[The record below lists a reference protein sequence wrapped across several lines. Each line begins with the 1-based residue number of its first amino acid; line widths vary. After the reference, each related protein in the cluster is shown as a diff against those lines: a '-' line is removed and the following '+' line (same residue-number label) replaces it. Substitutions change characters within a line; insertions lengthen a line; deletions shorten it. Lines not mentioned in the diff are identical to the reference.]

1 MSDYLNDMPGKGSD
15 TIISMN
21 ISSYWQWP
29 KDLNVEN
36 LMNLSSYAQKDTV
49 YFSCVLA
56 FAVFMIT
63 KQPYIAAASLA
74 LFLGLQ
80 GGEIVSIAVL
90 FAVYAHKKNNLL
102 ALAAAF
108 CAAYFAAGGRF

>member
-1 MSDYLNDMPGKGSD
+1 MSGCLNDYPNMGSD
-15 TIISMN
+15 KITMN
-21 ISSYWQWP
+21 ISTYWQWP
-29 KDLNVEN
+29 KDLNIVN
-36 LMNLSSYAQKDTV
+36 VMNLSKYPLKDTV

-80 GGEIVSIAVL
+80 GGKIVAIAVL
-90 FAVYAHKKNNLL
+90 FAVYAHKKNNML
-102 ALAAAF
+102 ALAAAIG
-108 CAAYFAAGGRF
+108 AAYFAAGGRF

>member
-1 MSDYLNDMPGKGSD
+1 
-15 TIISMN
+15 MN
-21 ISSYWQWP
+21 ISSCWKWP

-36 LMNLSSYAQKDTV
+36 LLNLSSYSQKYTV

-80 GGEIVSIAVL
+80 GGKIVSIAVL
-90 FAVYAHKKNNLL
+90 FAIYAHKKNNIL
-102 ALAAAF
+102 ALAAALG
-108 CAAYFAAGGRF
+108 AAYFAAGGRF